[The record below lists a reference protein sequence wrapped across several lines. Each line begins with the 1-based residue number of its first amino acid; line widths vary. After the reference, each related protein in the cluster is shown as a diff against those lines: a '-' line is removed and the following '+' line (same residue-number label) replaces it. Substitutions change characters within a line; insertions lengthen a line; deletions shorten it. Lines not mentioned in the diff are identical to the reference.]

1 MKKLAMLAILLTT
14 STFVVTG
21 CGNNDAA
28 TVSNNLSVAADNFE
42 IDRRIVFYNGITN
55 DYILSIEGKCS
66 FDPNE
71 SGRKV
76 DVMCRTAD
84 KQYKKHSLGLSDNV
98 TYFSEQIDAV
108 NVSAYHYRVIF
119 KPQTIVPDIDVK
131 VDMTDL
137 PKLQ

>member
-1 MKKLAMLAILLTT
+1 MKKLAMLAILLAT
-14 STFVVTG
+14 STLSLTA
-21 CGNNDAA
+21 CGRNDAA
-28 TVSNNLSVAADNFE
+28 VVSSNLSTAADNFE
-42 IDRRIVFYNGITN
+42 IDRRIVFYNGITS

-66 FDPNE
+66 FTPNE
-71 SGRKV
+71 NGRKV
-76 DVMCRTAD
+76 DVMCRTGD

-98 TYFSEQIDAV
+98 TYFSEQLEST

>member
-1 MKKLAMLAILLTT
+1 MKKLILGLSLAMSALTLT
-14 STFVVTG
+14 A
-21 CGNNDAA
+21 CNRNDANVVSQNIA
-28 TVSNNLSVAADNFE
+28 TAADNFE
-42 IDRRIVFYNGITN
+42 IDRRIVFYNGITS

-119 KPQTIVPDIDVK
+119 KPQTIVPDIDIK
-131 VDMTDL
+131 SDITDL